1 MAIEL
6 QARGVDQEQQA
17 RLPLG
22 DELLLRLGRNPKSG
36 WKVGWDRQIS
46 REHADL
52 EWDGGC
58 LTVRCLD
65 RAANPL
71 LVGGKPARNAVIG
84 VGGEFQIGDTHFCLV
99 GPRAAKPL
107 ENVSR
112 SDDAQKLDLRDEQ
125 AGSSIDLH
133 SFRSDELRE
142 FEFSD
147 PVNQMEV
154 LARLP
159 DLISASTTDED
170 LASLLVDLLLETIPS
185 AVGTAVIRYDDEQ
198 LMSLKT
204 PEATGFDPSRP
215 AMMRVATRDDY
226 DGRFRPSR
234 RMLSRALRTGRSV
247 MHIWD
252 EDDGVE
258 EGGQFT
264 ISGNLDWAF
273 CTPVRIKSCDG
284 WCLYV
289 SGESGEG
296 ALVNED
302 ALKGDLRFTELVSRF
317 IGSIRQVR
325 VLEEQKTQLSS
336 FFSPKVMDGL
346 IGEQA
351 RSLEPSQQ
359 EISVLFCD
367 VRGFS
372 RKSETLS
379 HDLLQL
385 LASVKQALGVM
396 ANGILEHNGAIAD
409 FQGDAALGFWGWP
422 ANLEDGPVSACRAAL
437 NIVRCFRDK
446 SRHGGLLDGYSVGL
460 GIAHGEAIAGE
471 IGTDKQAKI
480 GVFGPVVNQ
489 GSRLEGLSK
498 QMGVTICMDDI
509 TARFVRQF
517 MPTTEAR
524 TRRIARVRPAGMD
537 TPITVHQLLFPN
549 EDESC
554 VSNRLLK
561 AYEDAYDA
569 VIDGAW
575 SEALCVLELF
585 RGTDGPT
592 DFLLRQMEAHGNR
605 PPEGWDG
612 AFSLSKK

>member
-1 MAIEL
+1 MTIEL
-6 QARGVDQEQQA
+6 QARGIEEEHQA

-22 DELLLRLGRNPKSG
+22 DELLLRLGRNPQTG

-46 REHADL
+46 REHADIQ
-52 EWDGGC
+52 WDGGC
-58 LTVRCLD
+58 LTICCLD

-71 LVGGKPARNAVIG
+71 LVGGKPARSAVIG
-84 VGGEFQIGDTHFCLV
+84 IGGEFKIGETQFRLV
-99 GPRAAKPL
+99 GQKPPNAINRTGESDTPQL
-107 ENVSR
+107 EVR
-112 SDDAQKLDLRDEQ
+112 DDMTEA
-125 AGSSIDLH
+125 SSMH
-133 SFRSDELRE
+133 VFRSEELKQ

-147 PVNQMEV
+147 PVRQMEI

-170 LASLLVDLLLETIPS
+170 LGSLLVDLLLETIPS
-185 AVGTAVIRYDDEQ
+185 AVGTAVMRYDDDQ

-204 PEATGFDPSRP
+204 PAASGFDPARP
-215 AMMRVATRDDY
+215 TMMRVATRDDY

-234 RMLSRALRTGRSV
+234 RMISRALRTGRSV

-252 EDDGVE
+252 EEDSAGDE
-258 EGGQFT
+258 FGQFT

-273 CTPVRIKSCDG
+273 CTPVRVKSCDG

-302 ALKGDLRFTELVSRF
+302 ALKGDLRFTELVARF

-325 VLEEQKTQLSS
+325 VLEEQKTQLNS

-346 IGEQA
+346 LGDHA

-359 EISVLFCD
+359 DISVLFCD

-372 RKSETLS
+372 RKSEALS

-385 LASVKQALGVM
+385 LASVKRALGVM
-396 ANGILEHNGAIAD
+396 ANGILEHDGAIAD
-409 FQGDAALGFWGWP
+409 FQDDAALGFWGWP
-422 ANLEDGPVSACRAAL
+422 ASLEDGPVPACRAAL
-437 NIVRCFRDK
+437 NIVRDFRDK
-446 SRHGGLLDGYSVGL
+446 SRHGGLLEGYHVGL

-471 IGTDKQAKI
+471 VGTEKQAKI

-498 QMGVTICMDDI
+498 QLGVTICMDDT
-509 TARFVRQF
+509 TAQFVKRH
-517 MPTTEAR
+517 MPSSEAR
-524 TRRIARVRPAGMD
+524 TRRLVKVRPAGMD
-537 TPITVHQLLFPN
+537 TPVTVHQLLFADEN
-549 EDESC
+549 ESC

-561 AYEDAYDA
+561 AYEDAFDA
-569 VIDGAW
+569 VVDGAW
-575 SEALCVLELF
+575 TEAQCVLELF

-592 DFLLRQMEAHGNR
+592 DFLLGQMEALGNR
-605 PPEGWDG
+605 PPADWDG
-612 AFSLSKK
+612 AFTLSKK